1 MSLVL
6 GLILYFQDN
15 QDYQDEQGWVAQ
27 RLVLLV
33 GPGVCVYNTP
43 GPGLTGSTE
52 GRRNQ
57 PRFS

>member
-6 GLILYFQDN
+6 VLILYFQAN

-33 GPGVCVYNTP
+33 GPGVCVYIH
-43 GPGLTGSTE
+43 
-52 GRRNQ
+52 
-57 PRFS
+57 PRTRTNRIN